1 MSSKVYSLD
10 DISFKDLIANSNSY
24 SDCLRFFGLSTKGG
38 SSLDVLKRRINN
50 LDCDTSHFNK
60 NYTGRK
66 NVKALS
72 DILIEGSD
80 YANMSRLKIRLLKEK
95 LIEERCYCCGI
106 SEWMN
111 KPLSL
116 QIHHKNGI
124 NTDHRINNLC
134 LLCPNC
140 HSQTDSYCGRNKG
153 I

>member
-1 MSSKVYSLD
+1 MISKVYSVD
-10 DISFKDLIANSNSY
+10 DIAFKDLVANSNSY
-24 SDCLRFFGLSTKGG
+24 SDCLRFLGLSTKGG

-50 LDCDTSHFNK
+50 LACDTSHFNK

-106 SEWMN
+106 SEWLN